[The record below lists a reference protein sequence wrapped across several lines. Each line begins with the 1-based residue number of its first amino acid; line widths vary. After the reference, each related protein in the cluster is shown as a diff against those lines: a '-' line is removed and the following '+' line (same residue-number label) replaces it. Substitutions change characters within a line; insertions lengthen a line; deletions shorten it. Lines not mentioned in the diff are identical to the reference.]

1 MGTNIFVLG
10 LDELNHQAL
19 KKLPG
24 AENYTFHQLLTFDE
38 LQGGSIAVNE
48 LLEEAERRLEDFD
61 GSIDAIVGYWD
72 FPVTAMVPILAD
84 RYGLPSANLKGI
96 VTVEH
101 KYWSRVEQ
109 QRVADEEVP
118 GFGLIDL
125 NDEEARLPEGVNYPA
140 WIKPIKSTS
149 SEGAYRVTDDAEL
162 QEAVAEEREVVDR
175 MGGGFNEVLER
186 LELPDEI
193 AEIGGSAAMMEE
205 EASGSMLT
213 VEGFS
218 YQGEVEVYGVI
229 DSHTYEGTSSFLR
242 YQYPS
247 QLPEDVQQRIA
258 DVSKRVIKAVRL
270 DHSTFNIEYFWEEQT
285 QKLRLLEINSRHS
298 QSHAQLFQLVDGRPN
313 HACMVDLGLGRKPQM
328 PAQNGEFR
336 TAATWFL
343 RRFEDGYIKRVPTA
357 EEVRAIEQKYPG
369 TTIQIDKEAD
379 RPLSGDPAEDAYS
392 FALAEIFTAGQS
404 EEEMIETYEKVIEEL
419 NFEIEDL

>member
-229 DSHTYEGTSSFLR
+229 DSHTYEGTS
-242 YQYPS
+242 
-247 QLPEDVQQRIA
+247 
-258 DVSKRVIKAVRL
+258 
-270 DHSTFNIEYFWEEQT
+270 
-285 QKLRLLEINSRHS
+285 
-298 QSHAQLFQLVDGRPN
+298 N
-313 HACMVDLGLGRKPQM
+313 HACMVDLGLGREPQM